1 MTVLIAMIISVGRR
15 ADLDL
20 GLGLGFFHTQ
30 IINFFHDLITVL
42 IRGKRLLKLEIQ
54 KKRRMHTFVDHS
66 FVEEEGGTKQYV
78 GIMKMREMMQ
88 QIQERAE

>member
-1 MTVLIAMIISVGRR
+1 MALG
-15 ADLDL
+15 L

-42 IRGKRLLKLEIQ
+42 IRGERLLKLEVR
-54 KKRRMHTFVDHS
+54 KKRRKHTFVDHS
-66 FVEEEGGTKQYV
+66 FVDEDGGMKQYV